1 MAFEHRKNSASK
13 IRNLLS
19 HVDGREVEIT
29 SGGTNS
35 ILASLFRRM
44 LKELDINYSKWNN
57 MMLRYIMDP
66 RNCIPNNNKDQ
77 ASARGNLQKE
87 LLKEK
92 MSWKVFCKGLR
103 FMAIP
108 KFEIIIRAHHT
119 NGKITEHSL
128 NVNLGQVYDLNEA
141 DDFTDKD
148 DDETPSPTTS

>member
-1 MAFEHRKNSASK
+1 MTHHEHRKNAASK
-13 IRNLLS
+13 IRSLLS
-19 HVDGREVEIT
+19 QVGGKELEIT

-57 MMLRYIMDP
+57 MMVRYIMDP

-108 KFEIIIRAHHT
+108 KFEIIIKAHHP

-128 NVNLGQVYDLNEA
+128 PVNLGQVFDLNIP
-141 DDFTDKD
+141 DDFSDEKD
-148 DDETPSPTTS
+148 NEDD